1 MKSINLMYK
10 LAPGFDLLFRRKFS
24 DSAQS
29 GLVRFWKQ
37 TKQAV
42 ARWLTYESELQV
54 WQELDPNGEDRWHAY
69 DPVSDRTF
77 YTDSENEMRQWIEE
91 RYYITSA

>member
-1 MKSINLMYK
+1 MKSINLVHK
-10 LAPGFDLLFRRKFS
+10 LVPGFDLLFRRKLS
-24 DSAQS
+24 DSAQP
-29 GLVRFWKQ
+29 GLVFWTQ

-42 ARWLTYESELQV
+42 ASWLTYESELQV
-54 WQELDPNGEDRWHAY
+54 WQETNPNGEDVWHAY

-77 YTDSENEMRQWIEE
+77 CADSENEMRQWIEE